1 MWARLALV
9 ATAAVAAFLTPS
21 AAAAPQAVAC
31 GAVVVQDLVLQS
43 DLTGCETGLV
53 VGADDITIDLNGHSI
68 EGLTAAGG
76 AGIEA
81 VDRSGVTVKNG
92 RVSDFA
98 TGVRFLGTSTSTIE
112 NMIVQGTGDGIWIG
126 GGDQSHSNR
135 VLRNRISSSR
145 AGVVVVGVGS
155 TLVLQNDI
163 ADLEGAG
170 ISCRGSARIE
180 GNRVVRAGNGIE
192 LFFCSAD
199 VVGNETVEN
208 TGVGI
213 VRVRSDGLVA
223 RNRANA
229 NGAGIVSDDSHGAF
243 VRNVTNANE
252 GNGLS
257 IFDSI
262 DTHGPFH
269 LIEDHVAMANGGLG
283 IFSNVEGILLQGKN
297 RARANGDPR
306 ECVNVVCN

>member
-1 MWARLALV
+1 MWARSVLV

-31 GAVVVQDLVLQS
+31 GEVVVQDLVLQS
-43 DLTGCETGLV
+43 DLTGCENGLV

-68 EGLTAAGG
+68 EGQTTAGG
-76 AGIEA
+76 AGIDS

-92 RVSDFA
+92 RVSGFA
-98 TGVRFLGTSTSTIE
+98 TGVRLAGASTSTIE
-112 NMIVQGTGDGIWIG
+112 NMIIRGTGDGIWLG
-126 GGDQSHSNR
+126 GGHSNR
-135 VLRNRISSSR
+135 VLRNRIASSR
-145 AGVVVVGVGS
+145 TGVVAVGVES
-155 TLVLQNDI
+155 TLVLQNEI
-163 ADLEGAG
+163 ADLEGPG

-199 VVGNETVEN
+199 VVGNETVGN
-208 TGVGI
+208 TGAGI
-213 VRVRSDGLVA
+213 VRVRSAGLVV

-229 NGAGIVSDDSHGAF
+229 NGAGIISDDSHGAF
-243 VRNVTNANE
+243 VRNVTNAND
-252 GNGLS
+252 GHGLA

-269 LIEDHVAMANGGLG
+269 MIEDHVAMANGGLG
-283 IFSNVEGILLQGKN
+283 IFSNVEGVLLQGKN